1 MNPTFPFK
9 KITVELT
16 AQDCADGVRG
26 EQCYCVVSTAL
37 MRLVPDATRPITNL
51 DHVEFSIM
59 HDNKRYRIQFT
70 SPPEVQEYIRAF
82 DAGEV
87 ARPMT
92 FTLQNPFIVE
102 KASKSKKAAR
112 TPSKPKGIPK
122 TRVTREFGA
131 KTFQTVGA

>member
-16 AQDCADGVRG
+16 AQDCADGIRG
-26 EQCYCVVSTAL
+26 EQCYCVISTAL
-37 MRLVPDATRPITNL
+37 ARMIPEASIFTTNL
-51 DHVEFSIM
+51 DHVEWSID
-59 HDNKRYRIQFT
+59 HDGTRYRIQFT

-87 ARPMT
+87 AHPMT
-92 FTLQNPFIVE
+92 FTLENPFIVE

-122 TRVTREFGA
+122 TRITREFGA
-131 KTFQTVGA
+131 KTFKKVGA

>member
-1 MNPTFPFK
+1 MNPTFPFE

-37 MRLVPDATRPITNL
+37 ARMIPAASIFTTNL
-51 DHVEFSIM
+51 DHVEFSID
-59 HDNKRYRIQFT
+59 HEGKRYRVQFM

-92 FTLQNPFIVE
+92 FTLENPFIVAKE
-102 KASKSKKAAR
+102 PESKKAAR

-122 TRVTREFGA
+122 TRVTRVFGQ
-131 KTFQTVGA
+131 KTFKTVGA

>member
-1 MNPTFPFK
+1 MNPTFPFE

-37 MRLVPDATRPITNL
+37 MRLVPDAMFPSTDL

-59 HDNKRYRIQFT
+59 HEGKRYRVQFT
-70 SPPEVQEYIRAF
+70 SPPEVQKYIRAF

-87 ARPMT
+87 AHPMT
-92 FTLQNPFIVE
+92 FTLENPFIVE
-102 KASKSKKAAR
+102 RESKPKKAAR
-112 TPSKPKGIPK
+112 TPSKPRGIPK
-122 TRVTREFGA
+122 TRRVREFGA
-131 KTFQTVGA
+131 KTFKTVGA

>member
-37 MRLVPDATRPITNL
+37 ARMIPAASMFVTNL
-51 DHVEFSIM
+51 DHIRFSTK
-59 HDNKRYRIQFT
+59 HDGKRYRVQFT
-70 SPPEVQEYIRAF
+70 SPPEVREYIRAF

-87 ARPMT
+87 AHPMT
-92 FTLQNPFIVE
+92 FTLENPDIVE
-102 KASKSKKAAR
+102 KESKSKKAAR
-112 TPSKPKGIPK
+112 TPSKPQGIPK
-122 TRVTREFGA
+122 TRVTREFGQ
-131 KTFQTVGA
+131 KMLITVNA

>member
-102 KASKSKKAAR
+102 KASESKKAAR

-122 TRVTREFGA
+122 TRITREFGA
-131 KTFQTVGA
+131 KTFTEVGA

>member
-9 KITVELT
+9 KITVTLT

-37 MRLVPDATRPITNL
+37 ARIIPEASIFTTNL
-51 DHVEFSIM
+51 DHVKWSID
-59 HDNKRYRIQFT
+59 HKGKRYRVQFT

-87 ARPMT
+87 AHAMT
-92 FTLQNPFIVE
+92 FTLENPFIVE
-102 KASKSKKAAR
+102 REPKSKKAAR

-122 TRVTREFGA
+122 TRVTREFGQ
-131 KTFQTVGA
+131 KILKRVGA

>member
-70 SPPEVQEYIRAF
+70 SPPEVQEDIRAF

-92 FTLQNPFIVE
+92 FTLENPDIVE
-102 KASKSKKAAR
+102 KESKSKKAAR
-112 TPSKPKGIPK
+112 TPSKPQGIPK

>member
-37 MRLVPDATRPITNL
+37 ARMMPEASLFVTNL
-51 DHVEFSIM
+51 DHIRFSIK
-59 HDNKRYRIQFT
+59 HDGKKYRFQFT

-82 DAGEV
+82 DAGEI
-87 ARPMT
+87 AHAMT
-92 FTLQNPFIVE
+92 FTLENPVIVE
-102 KASKSKKAAR
+102 KASKSEKAAR

-122 TRVTREFGA
+122 TRVTREFGQKMLIA
-131 KTFQTVGA
+131 VNA

>member
-59 HDNKRYRIQFT
+59 YDNKRYRIQFT

-102 KASKSKKAAR
+102 KESKSKKAAR
-112 TPSKPKGIPK
+112 TPSKPQGIPK